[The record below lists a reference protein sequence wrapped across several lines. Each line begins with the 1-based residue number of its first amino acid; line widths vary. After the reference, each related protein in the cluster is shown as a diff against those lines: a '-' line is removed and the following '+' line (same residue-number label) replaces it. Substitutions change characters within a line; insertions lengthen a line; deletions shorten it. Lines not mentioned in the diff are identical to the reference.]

1 MFATTLTT
9 RLHTSSPQIIQ
20 DLMESL
26 PKTVPVLTFKIAVC
40 QKFLS
45 SAPSV
50 AEGAKPRP
58 RPLPR
63 RGRRLDSDTMSS
75 LTDID
80 NGRVGSNVPPRP
92 VPTTWADVFQLLSSD
107 HTPPNS
113 GSVLPVLVIK
123 YVLLL
128 SYAHLQGLLPSGER
142 DSEWQDALSNG
153 GLKRVIDIAFP
164 RDSTYHTALT
174 VITGFWPTC

>member
-1 MFATTLTT
+1 
-9 RLHTSSPQIIQ
+9 
-20 DLMESL
+20 MESL
-26 PKTVPVLTFKIAVC
+26 PKTVPALTFKITVC

-58 RPLPR
+58 RPLPK

-80 NGRVGSNVPPRP
+80 NGRAGPNVPPRP
-92 VPTTWADVFQLLSSD
+92 VPTTWADVSQLLSND
-107 HTPPNS
+107 HTSPDS
-113 GSVLPVLVIK
+113 GSALPVLVIK
-123 YVLLL
+123 YVLLM
-128 SYAHLQGLLPSGER
+128 SYAHLQGLVPSEER
-142 DSEWQDALSNG
+142 DSEWQDAPSNG

-164 RDSTYHTALT
+164 RDSTYHLALT
-174 VITGFWPTC
+174 VITRFWPLG